1 MYRSGD
7 LHAKRV
13 VEVSRR
19 RGRRRH
25 TQEVT
30 WSGTAVIEPGRLIYG
45 GRLGAAHGH
54 SHAAVQIAIA
64 ADDPVLLTDSSG
76 HSAQSRVGVIP
87 SGAAH
92 AVDAGA
98 ATGLMIYL
106 DSASAY
112 GRRVEALVDRTTR
125 PEVDGWIAAAQRL
138 SADLP
143 RSDDL
148 AAAADAV
155 IAELVGPEKQ
165 VNAHADTHP
174 AVSAAITLIP
184 DLLSGPVRLTDVAA
198 AVHLSADR
206 LGRLFA
212 RDVGLSFPAYVR
224 WARLIR
230 AMEVAR
236 TGGTITDAAHAA
248 GFADSSH
255 ANRAFHEM
263 FGVAPISVHR
273 SVRLA

>member
-1 MYRSGD
+1 MGFEA
-7 LHAKRV
+7 LAHW
-13 VEVSRR
+13 
-19 RGRRRH
+19 H

-45 GRLGAAHGH
+45 GRLGAAHAH
-54 SHAAVQIAIA
+54 SHAAVQIAVA
-64 ADDPVLLTDSSG
+64 SDEPVLFTDASG
-76 HSAQSRVGVIP
+76 RCVHGRAGIIP
-87 SGAAH
+87 SGVVH

-98 ATGLMIYL
+98 ATGIMIYL
-106 DSASAY
+106 DATSAL
-112 GRRVEALVDRTTR
+112 GRRAEALVDRATKDEVFAWRAATAPL
-125 PEVDGWIAAAQRL
+125 PEDLAYPG
-138 SADLP
+138 DLP
-143 RSDDL
+143 T
-148 AAAADAV
+148 AADAV
-155 IAELVGPEKQ
+155 TGRLLEPLDLVVEQAE
-165 VNAHADTHP
+165 THP
-174 AVSAAITLIP
+174 SVSAAIALVP
-184 DLLSGPVRLTDVAA
+184 ELLSGPVRLTDVAS

-248 GFADSSH
+248 GFTDSSH

-263 FGVAPISVHR
+263 FGVAPIDVHR
-273 SVRLA
+273 SVRLT

>member
-7 LHAKRV
+7 VHAKRV

-45 GRLGAAHGH
+45 GRLGVAHGH

-64 ADDPVLLTDSSG
+64 ADEPVLLTDSSG

-92 AVDAGA
+92 AVDAGV

-106 DSASAY
+106 DSTSAY
-112 GRRVEALVDRTTR
+112 GRRVEALVDRTAR
-125 PEVDGWIAAAQRL
+125 PEVNGWVAAAQRL
-138 SADLP
+138 SADRP

-155 IAELVGPEKQ
+155 IAKLVGPEEQ
-165 VNAHADTHP
+165 VNAHAETHP
-174 AVSAAITLIP
+174 AVSAAIALMP

-236 TGGTITDAAHAA
+236 MGGTITDAAHAA

-263 FGVAPISVHR
+263 FGVAPIDVHR